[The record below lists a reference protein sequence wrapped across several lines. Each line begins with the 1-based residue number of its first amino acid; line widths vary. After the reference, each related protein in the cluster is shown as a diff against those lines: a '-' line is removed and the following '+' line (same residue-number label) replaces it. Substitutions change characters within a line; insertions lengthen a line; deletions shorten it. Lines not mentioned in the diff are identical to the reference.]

1 MRTCVALQL
10 LGPVSLFGVMA
21 MAEGAAYALNCAP
34 SSEWL
39 WYFNLKWFALFQ
51 QSHYALQVALGGGAQ
66 ILVVGAPLLI
76 LAGLGVVYRRTLLLA
91 ASSNLTLAYVAFAGL
106 SYARAKAPLQASLSV
121 QYAASTNSEVILLA
135 ALVSLCLLSF
145 AVSHVVYL
153 QKTITHAA

>member
-1 MRTCVALQL
+1 MRTSVVLQL

-51 QSHYALQVALGGGAQ
+51 QSHYALEAALGVGAQ
-66 ILVVGAPLLI
+66 ILVVGAPLLV
-76 LAGLGVVYRRTLLLA
+76 LAGLGVAYRRTLLLA
-91 ASSNLTLAYVAFAGL
+91 TSSNLTLAYVVFAAL
-106 SYARAKAPLQASLSV
+106 SWARAKAPLEASLSV
-121 QYAASTNSEVILLA
+121 QYAASTNSEVILLV

-145 AVSHVVYL
+145 VVSHVIYL
-153 QKTITHAA
+153 QKTIAHTA